1 MRRHRHSIPGQL
13 NILLAQRQSLMAQRR
28 LQTQQKREQH
38 QQQHQHPALFSTAVI
53 SGSVSAPELT
63 AILPSTGVTIGL
75 GLASLAAIDPCA
87 SVGVPAIRPLE
98 TLHNGLSL
106 KHLDQF
112 LGRMTTQMV
121 PLNSPAA
128 DPRAAYGF

>member
-1 MRRHRHSIPGQL
+1 MRRHRHSIPGHL
-13 NILLAQRQSLMAQRR
+13 NNVLMAQRQSLLAQRK
-28 LQTQQKREQH
+28 QQ

-53 SGSVSAPELT
+53 SGSSSAPELS
-63 AILPSTGVTIGL
+63 AILPSTGGIG

-106 KHLDQF
+106 KQLDNF
-112 LGRMTTQMV
+112 LERMTRQV
-121 PLNSPAA
+121 QSQSQDSPVSNLHMGSSY
-128 DPRAAYGF
+128 PT

>member
-13 NILLAQRQSLMAQRR
+13 NMMMVQRQSLVAQRKML
-28 LQTQQKREQH
+28 LQ

-53 SGSVSAPELT
+53 SGSSSAPELT

-75 GLASLAAIDPCA
+75 GLANLAAIDPSA

-106 KHLDQF
+106 KQLDQF
-112 LGRMTTQMV
+112 LDRMTNLQPAFTC
-121 PLNSPAA
+121 PSPGIVSQ
-128 DPRAAYGF
+128 PYKF